1 MMELHAALHA
11 DFIRRGAI
19 LHSEMFEDI
28 GHGKFFAVIG
38 VSAGKVAGFFFI
50 NSRIH
55 PVIMR
60 RPAQLAMQYQLRRRD
75 YSFLR
80 YDSFLCAT
88 VIQEIPVE
96 RLAASA
102 ASGETTHVGQLTA
115 EDLAAV
121 LEACRASDLFSNS
134 AKRKYFSD

>member
-1 MMELHAALHA
+1 
-11 DFIRRGAI
+11 
-19 LHSEMFEDI
+19 
-28 GHGKFFAVIG
+28 
-38 VSAGKVAGFFFI
+38 
-50 NSRIH
+50 
-55 PVIMR
+55 MR

-102 ASGETTHVGQLTA
+102 ASGETAHVGQLTA

-134 AKRKYFSD
+134 TKRKYFCD